1 MDILDPPIGCIE
13 TEGFILVNEIGK
25 LWLRKDL
32 TITDIWEERGI
43 WETAEDAE
51 TALNRL
57 PD

>member
-13 TEGFILVNEIGK
+13 TEGFILVIEIGK

-32 TITDIWEERGI
+32 TVTDSWAERGI

-51 TALNRL
+51 TARNKL